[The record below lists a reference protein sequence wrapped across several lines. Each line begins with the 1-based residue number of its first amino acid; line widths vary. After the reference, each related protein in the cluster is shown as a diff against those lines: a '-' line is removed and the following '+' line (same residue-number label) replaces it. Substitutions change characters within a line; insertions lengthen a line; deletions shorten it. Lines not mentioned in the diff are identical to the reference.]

1 MPAKIIFTEEFC
13 QPENLYP
20 FTLTRQ
26 IQDIRVGIL
35 TIREKWE
42 KILGVI
48 SYDRL
53 EDDYKDLDRSI
64 HLEKITEDDTCFMIH
79 GNILP
84 TPKLIKALKKLKDG
98 EFISANG
105 NTGII
110 FRFSKKEIH
119 EPNKIKVSK
128 AITIREEVKSIQF
141 PWDIFQLN
149 DYAIR
154 QDFSLLTE
162 KRKSQK
168 ISKTNKVTK
177 PGDIFIEKGANVE
190 HCVLNAFEGPIY
202 IGKNSL
208 IMEGTA
214 IRGPFACGE
223 GVVIKMNSCIYGAT
237 TIGPYCTAGGEIKNS
252 VFFAYSNKAHD
263 GYIGDSVIGE
273 WCNLGA
279 GTTNSNIKNNASTVK
294 VWTTKGEMN
303 AGKKC
308 GVFMGDYSKTAINTS
323 INTGTVMGVCSNVFE
338 TGLTPKYIPNFSW
351 GSDGLRRYELEKALT
366 DIDNW
371 KTLKG
376 KAITENE
383 KTILT
388 YIFKNY

>member
-1 MPAKIIFTEEFC
+1 MPVKIIFTEEFC

-26 IQDIRVGIL
+26 IQDIIVGIM

-42 KILGVI
+42 NLLGVT

-64 HLEKITEDDTCFMIH
+64 HLEDISEDDTSFMIH

-84 TPKLIKALKKLKDG
+84 AQKLIKALKNLKDG

-105 NTGII
+105 NTGVI

-154 QDFSLLTE
+154 QDFTLLTE

-168 ISKTNKVTK
+168 VSKTNKVVK
-177 PGDIFIEKGANVE
+177 AGNIFIEKGANV
-190 HCVLNAFEGPIY
+190 
-202 IGKNSL
+202 
-208 IMEGTA
+208 
-214 IRGPFACGE
+214 
-223 GVVIKMNSCIYGAT
+223 
-237 TIGPYCTAGGEIKNS
+237 
-252 VFFAYSNKAHD
+252 
-263 GYIGDSVIGE
+263 
-273 WCNLGA
+273 
-279 GTTNSNIKNNASTVK
+279 
-294 VWTTKGEMN
+294 
-303 AGKKC
+303 
-308 GVFMGDYSKTAINTS
+308 
-323 INTGTVMGVCSNVFE
+323 
-338 TGLTPKYIPNFSW
+338 
-351 GSDGLRRYELEKALT
+351 
-366 DIDNW
+366 
-371 KTLKG
+371 
-376 KAITENE
+376 
-383 KTILT
+383 
-388 YIFKNY
+388 

>member
-42 KILGVI
+42 KVLGI
-48 SYDRL
+48 TSFDRW

-64 HLEKITEDDTCFMIH
+64 RLEKISEDDTCFMIH

-84 TPKLIKALKKLKDG
+84 TPKLIKALKKLKNG

-105 NTGII
+105 NAGVI
-110 FRFSKKEIH
+110 FRFSKKEIQ

-128 AITIREEVKSIQF
+128 AIAINDKIKNLQF

-154 QDFSLLTE
+154 EDFKLLTE

-168 ISKTNKVTK
+168 ILKTNKVVK
-177 PGDIFIEKGANVE
+177 AGSIFIEKGALVE
-190 HCVLNAFEGPIY
+190 HCMLNASEGPIY
-202 IGKNSL
+202 IGKDSL
-208 IMEGTA
+208 IMEGTS

-223 GVVIKMNSCIYGAT
+223 GAVIKMNTKIYGAT
-237 TIGPYCTAGGEIKNS
+237 TIGPYCTVGGEIKNS
-252 VFFAYSNKAHD
+252 VLFSYSNKAHD

-279 GTTNSNIKNNASTVK
+279 GTSNSNVKNNASIVK
-294 VWTTKGEMN
+294 VWTPKGEMN
-303 AGKKC
+303 AGQKC
-308 GVFMGDYSKTAINTS
+308 GVFMGDYSKTSINTS

-351 GSDGLRRYELEKALT
+351 GSDGLRRYDLQKALT

-371 KTLKG
+371 KKLKG
-376 KAITENE
+376 KVITENE

-388 YIFKNY
+388 HIFKNY

>member
-1 MPAKIIFTEEFC
+1 MPVKIIFTEEFC

-42 KILGVI
+42 NLLGVT

-64 HLEKITEDDTCFMIH
+64 HLEKISEDDTCFMIH

-105 NTGII
+105 NTGVI
-110 FRFSKKEIH
+110 FRFSKKEIQ

-128 AITIREEVKSIQF
+128 AITIRDEVKSIQF
-141 PWDIFQLN
+141 PWDIFHLN

-154 QDFSLLTE
+154 QDFDLLTE

-168 ISKTNKVTK
+168 ISKTNRIVKT
-177 PGDIFIEKGANVE
+177 GNIFIEKGAIVE
-190 HCVLNAFEGPIY
+190 HCVLNASEGPIY
-202 IGKNSL
+202 ISKNSL
-208 IMEGTA
+208 IMEGAA
-214 IRGPFACGE
+214 IRGPFSCGE
-223 GVVIKMNSCIYGAT
+223 GVVVKMNSRIYGAT
-237 TIGPYCTAGGEIKNS
+237 TIGPYCTVGGEIKNS

-279 GTTNSNIKNNASTVK
+279 GTTNSNLKNNACAVK

-308 GVFMGDYSKTAINTS
+308 GVFMGDYSKTSINTS
-323 INTGTVMGVCSNVFE
+323 LNTGTVIGVCSNVFE
-338 TGLTPKYIPNFSW
+338 AGLTPKYIPNFSW

-366 DIDNW
+366 DIDSW
-371 KTLKG
+371 KKLKG
-376 KAITENE
+376 QEITENE